1 LAIDNV
7 IEIMPFQDIDE
18 TITPPSRPAPNRT
31 QKLLRRVFVED
42 WSLKLLSLAIAIV
55 LWLLVTGQNQPVTAH
70 VNVQLNFIRP
80 QALEISNDPPHT
92 VDVMLTGSRNKLDDL
107 TSLDLVATVDIS
119 DQRSGERVLRLAD
132 KALITLPQGI
142 KVDGFQPSAIQ
153 IRLEEIVDRQV
164 PIEAKLEGK
173 PDDGLEVYSAY
184 PDKASVAVRGPES
197 RVKALQKIPTESV
210 WVPGHKSTFTAPNVA
225 LDVPDPKV
233 DLLEPMVNV
242 VVEIG
247 ERRTEK
253 SFSGVTVTTAD
264 GGKVEPATT
273 SVTLLGG
280 ASSLETL
287 KPEQFRI
294 VLDREDLR
302 PRLELPDSLKGKVS
316 LKSIQTSKFVPV
328 K

>member
-1 LAIDNV
+1 
-7 IEIMPFQDIDE
+7 MPFQDVDE
-18 TITPPSRPAPNRT
+18 TITPQPRPAPHRT
-31 QKLLRRVFVED
+31 QKLLRRIFVED

-55 LWLLVTGQNQPVTAH
+55 LWLVVTGQNQPVTAH

-80 QALEISNDPPHT
+80 QSLEISNDPPRT
-92 VDVMLTGSRNKLDDL
+92 VDVMLTGSRTKLDDL

-119 DQRSGERVLRLAD
+119 DQRAGERVLRLAD
-132 KALITLPQGI
+132 KAQITLPQGI
-142 KVDGFQPSAIQ
+142 KVDGFQPSAIP

-164 PIEAKLEGK
+164 PVEPKLEGK
-173 PDDGLEVYSAY
+173 PDEGFEVYSVTLN
-184 PDKASVAVRGPES
+184 KTTVSVRGPAS
-197 RVKALQKIPTESV
+197 RVNALQKVATESI
-210 WVPGHKSTFTAPNVA
+210 WLAGHKQSFPANNVA

-233 DLLEPMVNV
+233 DLLEPMVSA

-253 SFSGVTVTTAD
+253 SYSGVAVTTAD

-280 ASSLETL
+280 ASLLETL
-287 KPEQFRI
+287 KPEQVRI

-302 PRLELPDSLKGKVS
+302 PRLELPDSLKGKVT